1 MRTDKGEFIYEHDA
15 WAEALRRSLPEN
27 AEGASSCA
35 EGSDLARGS
44 VAEGSDLARGS
55 VAANSAGVGG
65 HDPTSASLAH
75 RGSVAEG
82 SDLARGPVAANSA
95 GVGGHDPTSA
105 ESLAHVR
112 KKRGRQNEMISDT
125 DFLARV
131 DLKACM
137 SSLDAATTNYCRRQP
152 RCRPLVADAGRDREG
167 KCRMSVYMS
176 RV

>member
-1 MRTDKGEFIYEHDA
+1 MRTDKGEFIYEPDA

-75 RGSVAEG
+75 
-82 SDLARGPVAANSA
+82 D
-95 GVGGHDPTSA
+95 
-105 ESLAHVR
+105 R
-112 KKRGRQNEMISDT
+112 KKRGRDNERISDT

-137 SSLDAATTNYCRRQP
+137 SSLDAATTNYCRRQL

-176 RV
+176 RARVACREYYAS